1 MLPTAKP
8 QLPRRRKPSLS
19 IAGLPF
25 TPLSTALITGL
36 LAAQIAGRPASAAEP
51 PPASPGPTLAVEDT
65 MHTEVPEVLVRAPR
79 VTLDEILDRVAR
91 GEARRDSA
99 LQDVSFT
106 GTFRVVRNPASQKPE
121 LFMEQVVRVYRKK
134 PGKVRAVTLR
144 YWEAKPKKNGKEG
157 ENIEFSSSTEEEVV
171 NFAFKPE
178 ARREYRYHIEGRDL
192 LGDHLIY
199 RIAFEPRSRLGAE
212 EPGGLVW
219 VDTRDFV
226 IVREELDFGSSP
238 APLVL
243 KGIDRAVIE
252 RQQVDGHWVLRRLLM
267 RASFTVPIPRFGK
280 AFDIAIQ
287 YDDYKINQGIDDAK
301 FAKAAKP

>member
-1 MLPTAKP
+1 MLASRPFGSPMPPTAATP
-8 QLPRRRKPSLS
+8 FARRLPPSVP
-19 IAGLPF
+19 IAVLGVAAL
-25 TPLSTALITGL
+25 LMAALGTA
-36 LAAQIAGRPASAAEP
+36 AGP
-51 PPASPGPTLAVEDT
+51 PPSGSGPTLAVEDT

-99 LQDVSFT
+99 LKDVSFT
-106 GTFRVVRNPASQKPE
+106 ATMRVVRNPDGEKPPE
-121 LFMEQVVRVYRKK
+121 LFQEQVMRVYRKK
-134 PGKVRAVTLR
+134 PDKVRAVTLR
-144 YWEAKPKKNGKEG
+144 IWEAKPSKHHD
-157 ENIEFSSSTEEEVV
+157 ENIQFSSSTEEEVV

-178 ARREYRYHIEGRDL
+178 ARRDYRYRIEGRDL

-199 RIAFEPRSRLGAE
+199 RIAFEPRSLVGAP

-226 IVREELDFGSSP
+226 IVREELDFSQSP
-238 APLVL
+238 APLIL

-267 RASFTVPIPRFGK
+267 RARFTVPIPRFGR

-287 YDDYKINQGIDDAK
+287 YDDYKINQGIDDAV
-301 FAKAAKP
+301 FSKAAKP

>member
-1 MLPTAKP
+1 MLGVQLATA
-8 QLPRRRKPSLS
+8 
-19 IAGLPF
+19 AGA
-25 TPLSTALITGL
+25 T
-36 LAAQIAGRPASAAEP
+36 LAGT
-51 PPASPGPTLAVEDT
+51 GPTLAVEDT
-65 MHTEVPEVLVRAPR
+65 MRTEVPEVLVKAPR

-99 LQDVSFT
+99 LKDLSFT
-106 GTFRVVRNPASQKPE
+106 GTFRLVRNPDAGKTAQ

-134 PGKVRAVTLR
+134 PDKVRAVTLR
-144 YWEAKPKKNGKEG
+144 YWEAKPSKKHDDT
-157 ENIEFSSSTEEEVV
+157 IEFSPSTEEEVV

-178 ARREYRYHIEGRDL
+178 ARRDYRYHIEGRDL

-199 RIAFEPRSRLGAE
+199 RIAFEPRSRVGE
-212 EPGGLVW
+212 PEPGGLVW

-226 IVREELDFGSSP
+226 IVREELDFSQSP
-238 APLVL
+238 APLIL

-267 RASFTVPIPRFGK
+267 RARFTVPIPRFGR

-287 YDDYKINQGIDDAK
+287 YDDYKINQGIDDAI
-301 FAKAAKP
+301 FATGAKP